1 MGQRYLE
8 LNSTYTGILSS
19 KTAVLHV
26 SQMPPNAAIFAPG
39 PAFIFVV
46 IKDVPSVGIAVM
58 VGSGQL
64 GAQQILPIAQLPAS
78 VITQNPSQ
86 PPQPTSTRASGSA
99 AVRVDTWYLAVWIAI
114 LFALR

>member
-8 LNSTYTGILSS
+8 LNSTYSGFTSS
-19 KTAVLHV
+19 NSGVLHV

-46 IKDVPSVGIAVM
+46 VKDVPSVGIPVM

-64 GAQQILPIAQLPAS
+64 GAQQILPVAQLPAPA
-78 VITQNPSQ
+78 ITQSPSQ
-86 PPQPTSTRASGSA
+86 TAQPTSTRTSGSTA
-99 AVRVDTWYLAVWIAI
+99 NCVGTWYLAVWILV
-114 LFALR
+114 LFTLL

>member
-8 LNSTYTGILSS
+8 LNSTYSGFTNSRSG
-19 KTAVLHV
+19 VLHV

-46 IKDVPSVGIAVM
+46 VKDVPSVGIPIM
-58 VGSGQL
+58 IGSGQL

-78 VITQNPSQ
+78 AISEAPSQ
-86 PPQPTSTRASGSA
+86 TAQPTSTRVSGSTTI
-99 AVRVDTWYLAVWIAI
+99 RVETWYLAVWILV
-114 LFALR
+114 LFARR